1 MLTNNLYII
10 STQHSVHTMYNLD
23 IINYNFGYTDVQ
35 LTLLTLKKIIVPVHQ
50 LING

>member
-23 IINYNFGYTDVQ
+23 TIHYNFGYNDVE
-35 LTLLTLKKIIVPVHQ
+35 LTILILKKITVPVHQ